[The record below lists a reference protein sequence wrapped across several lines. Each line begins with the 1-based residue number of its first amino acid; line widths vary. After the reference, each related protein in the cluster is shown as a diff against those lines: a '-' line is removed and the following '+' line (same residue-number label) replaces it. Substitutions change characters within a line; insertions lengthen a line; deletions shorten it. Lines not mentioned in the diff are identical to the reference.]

1 MNMKKMAIRI
11 LIVVGVILNIG
22 FMASVFKRVSEG
34 HRQFRNQT
42 AEGPQSKPAVTA
54 IVALGAVLAYL
65 GFGIQKRLYRGRAHR
80 IAAYCVVVIL
90 GGVVVL
96 GATSL

>member
-1 MNMKKMAIRI
+1 MVWPAKHANQANFNPQHAKLKV
-11 LIVVGVILNIG
+11 LVGP
-22 FMASVFKRVSEG
+22 A
-34 HRQFRNQT
+34 
-42 AEGPQSKPAVTA
+42 SKPAVTA

-65 GFGIQKRLYRGRAHR
+65 GFGIQKRLYRGRALG